1 MMVDVEK
8 AAVEKVSNKVR
19 LSDKD
24 MLRQLWS
31 IEVQ

>member
-1 MMVDVEK
+1 MVDVEM